1 MTATAFS
8 TVMLGK
14 TYNFGLCE
22 AVGTERVGTRVNVYF
37 ASPTGGAS
45 DSLVFALDA
54 LDELQAEN
62 WWLFVQRVAKIQ
74 LHS

>member
-8 TVMLGK
+8 TEMLGK

-22 AVGTERVGTRVNVYF
+22 AIGTERVGTRVNVYF

-45 DSLVFALDA
+45 DSVVFALDA

-62 WWLFVQRVAKIQ
+62 WERFVKSVAR
-74 LHS
+74 L